1 MTLIIGNNFY
11 ATTSLNT
18 VEYVNWEVSIDPDAA
33 YPTQEY
39 LYAYKSVQP
48 G

>member
-18 VEYVNWEVSIDPDAA
+18 VEHVNLELLIDPDAT

-39 LYAYKSVQP
+39 LCTYKSVQP